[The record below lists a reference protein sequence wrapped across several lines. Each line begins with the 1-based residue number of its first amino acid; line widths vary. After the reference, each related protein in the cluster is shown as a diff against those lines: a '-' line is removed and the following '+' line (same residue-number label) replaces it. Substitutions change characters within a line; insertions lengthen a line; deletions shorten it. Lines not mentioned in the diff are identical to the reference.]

1 MNNFR
6 HSRTMLRCSVAKIGL
21 LAAIALAATAAS
33 ALAQSTDQPETV
45 VVTGTRIPSTNF
57 TSVSPISVATAQQ
70 ISETSAFDLED
81 VLGRLT
87 GPDNTSGTSKT
98 TNNGGEGFS
107 QFGLRNLG
115 PARTLV
121 LVDGQRLIPTTQAG
135 FSATVPDLNSIPVT
149 MIDRVEVLRDGA
161 SSIYGADAIGG
172 VINIITKKD
181 FEGLRFDGM
190 AGTSQHG
197 GADTYSLSG
206 TLGMN
211 FDKGNITVSL
221 LNEHQGAVDGSQRDW
236 VQDPHIGQTGLEG
249 GSSYRS
255 QLPIL
260 QDATGGVAV
269 WNNGVAD
276 TDHDASLATPTSC
289 MTYLPGLGRV
299 KLNANCGAIQ
309 PSATVQGSEG
319 RTQASL
325 AGHYEIM
332 PGITFV
338 TSGFFTR
345 RDSEQRI
352 RPEPLLGAD
361 IASTYL
367 PNGEPVY
374 GGFQVPVYSD
384 FGFVPN
390 AALPASSI
398 MNCGGDSLAGGTA
411 QCINGFLTPNAFG
424 DRDYKQTSDTYRIR
438 VGFEGKVFNDYN
450 WEIGY
455 VQQRNDFV
463 NHTYNSGNFYHLAQE
478 TGNVPCI
485 DVPGGCTAAP
495 DPRFGYSIPVTPI
508 NFYNLSTVT
517 PAQLAYLQTTL
528 TDTAFNYENYLY
540 GDVNG
545 PIFDLPAGTMEGSLG
560 FERRFEYSATFPDNL
575 AQEGY
580 SASQSAPTQGGYGVY
595 SAYGELRIPVLKDFP
610 LVQSFTLT
618 PSGRYDHYSTF
629 GDATTYKLGA
639 DWQVVN
645 DLRFRGSYNTGFRAP
660 STAELYGGKGIT
672 YIAISGDPCDS
683 RARGFNGN
691 ANAGLGSLAPGS
703 TCAAS
708 LASIGVTGAAA
719 ANYQSPENNLVDDQR
734 GFVVGGNPALSPE
747 KSHSWTVGGVLTP
760 TFLPGLSLSG
770 DYYDITITNTILEQG
785 IPLNLP
791 STDQYIN
798 GCFVQQIQAYCS
810 NISRNAGG
818 IFQIQSLNTN
828 TGSQETTGLDMEMS
842 YDTAAAGE
850 DLPFGIPGSMT
861 VDAQAE
867 HQITNTQN
875 TLGQLN
881 YFAGTYLAT
890 NGYIQP
896 KYKATLFT
904 DYHVGDWSFHYDLQ
918 YIGGTNDADGG
929 TGYGYTLPDIV
940 YHNISVAYDLGP
952 VGPASDSLFTFG
964 INNLFDKDPPFTV
977 EDSVGKNN
985 TISGPYDEV
994 GRYFYG
1000 RVSIKM

>member
-1 MNNFR
+1 MLIFKN
-6 HSRTMLRCSVAKIGL
+6 SRTMLRCSAGKISL
-21 LAAIALAATAAS
+21 LAGIALAATAGS
-33 ALAQSTDQPETV
+33 AFAQSSDQPEAV

-70 ISETSAFDLED
+70 ISETSAFNLED
-81 VLGRLT
+81 VLLRLT
-87 GPDNTSGTSKT
+87 GPDNTNGTSGT

-107 QFGLRNLG
+107 QIGLRNLG
-115 PARTLV
+115 PQRTLV
-121 LVDGQRLIPTTQAG
+121 LVDGQRLIPATQSG
-135 FSATVPDLNSIPVT
+135 FSTTVPDLNSVPVS

-206 TLGMN
+206 TLGVN
-211 FDKGNITVSL
+211 FAKGTVTISL
-221 LNEHQGAVDGSQRDW
+221 VNEHRGAVDGSARDW
-236 VQDPHIGQTGLEG
+236 VQNPHIGQGALEG

-289 MTYLPGLGRV
+289 MTYLPNLNKV

-309 PSATVQGSEG
+309 PSATLEGSEG

-325 AGHYEIM
+325 EGHYEIM
-332 PGITFV
+332 PGVTFV

-345 RDSEQRI
+345 RDSDERI
-352 RPEPLLGAD
+352 RPEPLIGAS

-367 PNGEPVY
+367 PNGASVY
-374 GGFQVPVYSD
+374 NGFQVPTYAD

-398 MNCGGDSLAGGTA
+398 VNCGGDSLAGGTA
-411 QCINGFLTPNAFG
+411 QCINAYLTPNMFG
-424 DRDYKQTSDTYRIR
+424 DRNYNQTSNTYRIR
-438 VGFEGKVFNDYN
+438 VGLEGKVFNDYN
-450 WEIGY
+450 WEVGY
-455 VQQRNDFV
+455 VQQRNDFTQ
-463 NHTYNSGNFYHLAQE
+463 HIYNSGNFYHAAQE
-478 TGNVPCI
+478 TGNVPCV
-485 DVPGGCTAAP
+485 DAPGGCTATP
-495 DPRFGYSIPVTPI
+495 DPRFGYTIPLNPI
-508 NFYNLSTVT
+508 NFYNLSSIT
-517 PAQLAYLQTTL
+517 PTQLAYLQTTL
-528 TDTAFNYENYLY
+528 TDTAYNYENYLY

-545 PIFDLPAGTMEGSLG
+545 PLFDLPAGTVEGSVG

-575 AQEGY
+575 GQEGY

-639 DWQVVN
+639 DWQVIN

-660 STAELYGGKGIT
+660 TTAELYNGKSVT
-672 YIAISGDPCDS
+672 FNSISGDPCDS
-683 RARGFNGN
+683 RAKGFNGN

-747 KSHSWTVGGVLTP
+747 KSHSWTVGAVLTP
-760 TFLPGLSLSG
+760 TFLPGFSLSG
-770 DYYDITITNTILEQG
+770 DYYDITITNTILQQG

-791 STDQYIN
+791 SPDLFIN
-798 GCFVQQIQAYCS
+798 GCFVQQIAANCAS
-810 NISRNAGG
+810 ISRNSGG

-828 TGSQETTGLDMEMS
+828 TGNQSTTGLDMELS
-842 YDTAAAGE
+842 YDTAAAGI
-850 DLPFGIPGSMT
+850 DLPFDIPGSFT
-861 VDAQAE
+861 IDAQAE
-867 HQITNTQN
+867 HLITN
-875 TLGQLN
+875 
-881 YFAGTYLAT
+881 FPKHAGSAEPVRRHLSGHQRLCPAE
-890 NGYIQP
+890 IQ
-896 KYKATLFT
+896 
-904 DYHVGDWSFHYDLQ
+904 GDPVHRLSCRRL
-918 YIGGTNDADGG
+918 
-929 TGYGYTLPDIV
+929 DIP
-940 YHNISVAYDLGP
+940 L
-952 VGPASDSLFTFG
+952 
-964 INNLFDKDPPFTV
+964 
-977 EDSVGKNN
+977 
-985 TISGPYDEV
+985 
-994 GRYFYG
+994 
-1000 RVSIKM
+1000 